1 MMKLSELKSSFQAD
15 PWSWAIGSVLLILA
29 LFTILYLFHKP
40 RFRRQPIMTPNEM
53 EFHRRLMK
61 AFPTCQIWPQIPI
74 LALLRPDA
82 RQNSRRFWKGFR
94 MISNARVDWVIAHDM
109 DIIAIIELD
118 DRTHDARKD
127 ARRDRILNSCGY
139 RVLRFDSKNRLNPQ
153 QIREVTLKS
162 KHPPRTVQTG

>member
-1 MMKLSELKSSFQAD
+1 MMQLSELVSSFHAD
-15 PWSWAIGSVLLILA
+15 PWRWVVVSVLLILA
-29 LFTILYLFHKP
+29 LLAILYLFHRP
-40 RFRRQPIMTPNEM
+40 RFRRQPIMTPNEI

-61 AFPTCQIWPQIPI
+61 AFPTCQVWPQIPI

-94 MISNARVDWVIAHDM
+94 MISNARVDWVIAYDL
-109 DIIAIIELD
+109 DVIAIIELD

-139 RVLRFDSKNRLNPQ
+139 RVLRFDSKNRLDPQ

-162 KHPPRTVQTG
+162 KPLPGSA